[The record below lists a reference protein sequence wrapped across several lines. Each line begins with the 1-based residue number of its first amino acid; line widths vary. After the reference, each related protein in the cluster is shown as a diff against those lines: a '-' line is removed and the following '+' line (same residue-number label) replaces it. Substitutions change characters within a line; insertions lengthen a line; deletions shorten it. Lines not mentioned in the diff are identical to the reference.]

1 MNPTTQRLAALKRA
15 NEIRERRKQ
24 LKLDLRSGQV
34 LLAEALLSDAD
45 WLQTMRVR
53 ELLLATPGIGT
64 QKTTHVLRVC
74 RMSHFAP
81 LGGLP
86 LQRRREL
93 LVALM
98 QRSPSLALAHR
109 ELGAVA

>member
-1 MNPTTQRLAALKRA
+1 MLRA
-15 NEIRERRKQ
+15 RRKQ
-24 LKLDLRSGQV
+24 LKLDLRAGRV

-53 ELLLATPGIGT
+53 ELLLATPGIGA

-74 RMSHFAP
+74 RMSHLVK
-81 LGGLP
+81 LGDLP
-86 LQRRREL
+86 RQRRQEL

-98 QRSPSLALAHR
+98 ERSPVLASAHR
-109 ELGAVA
+109 GSGVAA